1 MYNKLLEHKRRQR
14 KENGKSQGQSIPSR
28 EEEDDIFKYDF
39 ENQDKLWK
47 EFNYDAYVKSK
58 ANKIVKAKNSRIATT
73 LTLSELRETQVVVKR
88 VFEY

>member
-1 MYNKLLEHKRRQR
+1 MLEHKRRQR

-28 EEEDDIFKYDF
+28 EEDDIFKYDF